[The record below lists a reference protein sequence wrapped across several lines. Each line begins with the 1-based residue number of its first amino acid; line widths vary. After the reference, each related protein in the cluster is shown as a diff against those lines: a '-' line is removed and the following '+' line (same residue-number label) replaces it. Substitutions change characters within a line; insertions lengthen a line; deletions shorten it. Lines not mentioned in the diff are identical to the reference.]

1 MIVKNSIE
9 LLIATPSLHLLIQ
22 ILVND
27 NVAISYTNAYMY

>member
-1 MIVKNSIE
+1 MIVNHLIE
-9 LLIATPSLHLLIQ
+9 LLIATHPLRLLIQ